1 MKENPRIIN
10 ISFTKNEGE
19 LLKILDELVKYDM
32 ATNRS
37 AWFKDQ
43 IRNRF
48 YEMRRF
54 CISKRDTKP
63 FVVWICWCR

>member
-1 MKENPRIIN
+1 MSRSNKIIN
-10 ISFTKNEGE
+10 ISFTRNEGE

-48 YEMRRF
+48 YDLRNEGIMVA
-54 CISKRDTKP
+54 SDEE
-63 FVVWICWCR
+63 

>member
-10 ISFTKNEGE
+10 ISFTKNESE
-19 LLKILDELVKYDM
+19 LLTILDELVKYDM

-48 YEMRRF
+48 YEMREQG
-54 CISKRDTKP
+54 IMVAQDEK
-63 FVVWICWCR
+63 

>member
-1 MKENPRIIN
+1 MSRSNKIIN
-10 ISFTKNEGE
+10 ISFTRNEGE

-48 YEMRRF
+48 YELRNEGIMGAA
-54 CISKRDTKP
+54 DEE
-63 FVVWICWCR
+63 

>member
-1 MKENPRIIN
+1 MNNKRSHRIIN
-10 ISFTKNEGE
+10 ISFTKNEDE

-48 YEMRRF
+48 YDMRQQG
-54 CISKRDTKP
+54 IMVANDEE
-63 FVVWICWCR
+63 

>member
-19 LLKILDELVKYDM
+19 LLTILDELVKYDM

-48 YEMRRF
+48 YELRNEGIMVA
-54 CISKRDTKP
+54 SDEE
-63 FVVWICWCR
+63 

>member
-1 MKENPRIIN
+1 MSVGPRIIN
-10 ISFTKNEGE
+10 VSFTKNEME

-48 YEMRRF
+48 YEMR
-54 CISKRDTKP
+54 KDGTM
-63 FVVWICWCR
+63 VAADEE

>member
-1 MKENPRIIN
+1 MSRSNKIIN
-10 ISFTKNEGE
+10 ISFTRNEGE

-37 AWFKDQ
+37 EWFKDQ

-48 YEMRRF
+48 YELRNEGIMVA
-54 CISKRDTKP
+54 SDEE
-63 FVVWICWCR
+63 

>member
-1 MKENPRIIN
+1 MSDGPRIIN
-10 ISFTKNEGE
+10 VSFTKNEME

-48 YEMRRF
+48 YELRNEGIMVA
-54 CISKRDTKP
+54 SDEE
-63 FVVWICWCR
+63 

>member
-1 MKENPRIIN
+1 MSERSNKIIN
-10 ISFTKNEGE
+10 ISFTKNEDE

-48 YEMRRF
+48 YEMRKDG
-54 CISKRDTKP
+54 IMVAQDDEE
-63 FVVWICWCR
+63 

>member
-1 MKENPRIIN
+1 MSRSNKIIN
-10 ISFTKNEGE
+10 LSFTRNEGE

-48 YEMRRF
+48 YELRNQGIMVANDE
-54 CISKRDTKP
+54 K
-63 FVVWICWCR
+63 

>member
-1 MKENPRIIN
+1 MSISNKIIN
-10 ISFTKNEGE
+10 ISFTRNEGE

-37 AWFKDQ
+37 AWCKDQ

-48 YEMRRF
+48 YELRNEGIMVA
-54 CISKRDTKP
+54 SDEE
-63 FVVWICWCR
+63 

>member
-1 MKENPRIIN
+1 MSRSNKIIN
-10 ISFTKNEGE
+10 ISFTRNEGE

-48 YEMRRF
+48 YELRNEGIMVAA
-54 CISKRDTKP
+54 DEE
-63 FVVWICWCR
+63 

>member
-1 MKENPRIIN
+1 MSDGPRIIN
-10 ISFTKNEGE
+10 VSFTKNEME

-48 YEMRRF
+48 YEMRKDG
-54 CISKRDTKP
+54 IMVAQDDE
-63 FVVWICWCR
+63 

>member
-1 MKENPRIIN
+1 MSRSNKIIN
-10 ISFTKNEGE
+10 LSFTRNEGK

-48 YEMRRF
+48 YELRNEGIMVAA
-54 CISKRDTKP
+54 DEE
-63 FVVWICWCR
+63 